1 MRRIVSVLAAVLA
14 GWLIPSPAGAA
25 VIAAVPGSF
34 QATYATPVVVAPTA
48 APVTFVNTDIQP
60 HDVVAKTNFASQAD
74 AKKAPWCS
82 NFKTKKGKK
91 TIYNCPV
98 FWSEAVGTGESTSVE
113 GIDGLTSGQ
122 QYSFYCSIHPR
133 MTGTLVAG

>member
-1 MRRIVSVLAAVLA
+1 MKRF
-14 GWLIPSPAGAA
+14 AA
-25 VIAAVPGSF
+25 VIGVALAGGLIASPANAAVVAAVPGSF

-48 APVTFVNTDIQP
+48 APVTFVNGDIQP
-60 HDVVAKTNFASQAD
+60 HDVVAKDNFASQKD
-74 AKKAPWCS
+74 AKAAPWCS

-91 TIYNCPV
+91 TIYNCPI
-98 FWSEAVGTGESTSVE
+98 FWSEAVGTGQSTPVE

-122 QYSFYCSIHPR
+122 QYAFYCSIHPR

>member
-1 MRRIVSVLAAVLA
+1 MRKLVAVMAVSLA
-14 GWLIPSPAGAA
+14 GWLVAAPANAA
-25 VIAAVPGSF
+25 VVAAVPGSF

-48 APVTFVNTDIQP
+48 APVTFVNSDIQP
-60 HDVVAKTNFASQAD
+60 HDVVAKDTFASQAD

-91 TIYNCPV
+91 TIYTCPV
-98 FWSEAVGTGESTSVE
+98 FWSEAIGTGQSTSVE
-113 GIDGLTSGQ
+113 GIDGLTSGDT
-122 QYSFYCSIHPR
+122 YAFYCSIHPR